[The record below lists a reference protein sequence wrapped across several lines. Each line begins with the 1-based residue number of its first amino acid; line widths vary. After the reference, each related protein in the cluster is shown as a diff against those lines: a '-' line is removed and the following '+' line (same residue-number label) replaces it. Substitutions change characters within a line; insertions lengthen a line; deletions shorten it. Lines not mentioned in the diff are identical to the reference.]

1 MMFIS
6 RAFLAKACILGLLVG
21 WITELPKNYS
31 NSRQS
36 KIQNLLS
43 QIDTKHQSSPAVRAT
58 AENELLSEAL
68 VSENNEAIAIY
79 QQMLK
84 VNPNSAK
91 AHFLLGK
98 LQLFNW
104 FYHARNQ
111 PVGAKLKQ
119 TGLNHLKTATYL
131 YQKQGDTVAAAKL
144 EKVYSQVQKETNP
157 INWVFP
163 EWRYQDVKFSTQ

>member
-6 RAFLAKACILGLLVG
+6 RGLLFKVCILGLFVG
-21 WITELPKNYS
+21 WLTELPKNS
-31 NSRQS
+31 ANARQS

-43 QIDTKHQSSPAVRAT
+43 QTDSKHQSSPAVRAS
-58 AENELLSEAL
+58 AEIELLGEAN

-79 QQMLK
+79 HQILK

-91 AHFLLGK
+91 AHFLLAK

-119 TGLNHLKTATYL
+119 TGLNHLKTAKQL

-144 EKVYSQVQKETNP
+144 EKVYSQVEKETNP
-157 INWVFP
+157 IGWEFP
-163 EWRYQDVKFSTQ
+163 EWRYLDVKLSTQ

>member
-6 RAFLAKACILGLLVG
+6 RGLLAKACILGFLVG
-21 WITELPKNYS
+21 WVTELPKNS
-31 NSRQS
+31 ANAHQA
-36 KIQNLLS
+36 KIQHLLS
-43 QIDTKHQSSPAVRAT
+43 QTDSKHQSSPAVRAS
-58 AENELLSEAL
+58 AEIELLGEANL
-68 VSENNEAIAIY
+68 SENNEAIEIY
-79 QQMLK
+79 QQILK

-91 AHFLLGK
+91 THFLLAK

-111 PVGAKLKQ
+111 PVRAKLKQ

-131 YQKQGDTVAAAKL
+131 YQKQGDTAAAAKL

-157 INWVFP
+157 VNWVFP
-163 EWRYQDVKFSTQ
+163 EWRYVDVKLSTQ

>member
-1 MMFIS
+1 MAFRPPEGIAKIS
-6 RAFLAKACILGLLVG
+6 
-21 WITELPKNYS
+21 
-31 NSRQS
+31 
-36 KIQNLLS
+36 
-43 QIDTKHQSSPAVRAT
+43 KHQSSPAVRAT

-91 AHFLLGK
+91 AHFLLAK

-144 EKVYSQVQKETNP
+144 EKVYTQVEKETNP

>member
-1 MMFIS
+1 
-6 RAFLAKACILGLLVG
+6 
-21 WITELPKNYS
+21 
-31 NSRQS
+31 
-36 KIQNLLS
+36 
-43 QIDTKHQSSPAVRAT
+43 
-58 AENELLSEAL
+58 LLSEAV

-91 AHFLLGK
+91 AHFLLAK

-144 EKVYSQVQKETNP
+144 EKVYTQVEKETNP

-163 EWRYQDVKFSTQ
+163 EWRYQDVKLSTQ